1 MRARR
6 ARLTRVVRLSVR
18 QLAAHPLRTAIGI
31 SGLAAG
37 VAAVTVM
44 AAIGAGA
51 EQRVL
56 QRVRAMGTD
65 LVVVMAPSAQ
75 AIAGRQRQVEM
86 TTTLRVADAI
96 AVAEGAAHAKAAAPG
111 VSRAMTVRR
120 EGLNTIA
127 TLVGTTVMGVRIR
140 NVVVETGRPFDEA
153 EDRERRRVALI
164 GPVVARNLFG
174 TSDPVGHEIQ
184 VERVPF
190 EVIGVLRARGPD
202 VGGTDLDNE
211 VVVPLET
218 AMRRVL
224 NVPFVHAIYAQATR
238 SADVD
243 ALEHEVRTILDHR
256 HRQRSAVVTPFT
268 IRSQSIALRTERGA
282 TQALR
287 QMTIGVAALALLV
300 GGVGV
305 LAIMLIS
312 VRERV
317 REIGLRRACGARRS
331 DIRLQFLLE
340 ASLLAVTG
348 GAVGAALGL
357 VAATSAA
364 LVGPWDLVIVWW
376 APALAVVSSI
386 VLGLAAGVIPAHRA
400 ALLEP
405 IDALRG

>member
-1 MRARR
+1 MRMRR

-18 QLAAHPLRTAIGI
+18 QLAAHPLRTALGI

-65 LVVVMAPSAQ
+65 LVVVIAPSAQ
-75 AIAGRQRQVEM
+75 AIAGRQRQAEM
-86 TTTLRVADAI
+86 TTTLRMADAI
-96 AVAEGAAHAKAAAPG
+96 AVAEGASHAKAVAPG

-127 TLVGTTVMGVRIR
+127 TLVGTTVTGIRIR
-140 NVVVETGRPFDEA
+140 NVVVETGRPFDES

-174 TSDPVGHEIQ
+174 TSDPVGREFQ

-190 EVIGVLRARGPD
+190 EVIGVLRARGAD
-202 VGGTDLDNE
+202 LGGTDLDNE

-224 NVPFVHAIYAQATR
+224 NIPFVHAIYAQATT
-238 SADVD
+238 SDDVD
-243 ALEHEVRTILDHR
+243 ALEREVRTILDHR
-256 HRQRSAVVTPFT
+256 HRQRTAVVTPFT

-282 TQALR
+282 TQALG

-331 DIRLQFLLE
+331 DIQLQFLLE

-348 GAVGAALGL
+348 GAVGAVLGL
-357 VAATSAA
+357 VGATAAAIA
-364 LVGPWDLVIVWW
+364 GPWDLVITWW
-376 APALAVVSSI
+376 APALAVVSSS
-386 VLGLAAGVIPAHRA
+386 VLGLAAGVVPAHRA
-400 ALLEP
+400 ARLEP